1 MQRKAPE
8 FSGILR
14 KSVIKVP
21 QAISQAS
28 GIIILGKKIKSTLF
42 TTDVAIIRNHNADSI
57 LAVYPFTPQPII
69 SQAVI
74 ATADVP
80 VFCGVG
86 GGLTSGDRAVEIAIH
101 AEHQGAI
108 GVVLNKPTPNRLI
121 EELKSK
127 LDIPI
132 MITVVSEN
140 DDFEGRMLAGVDIF
154 NVSGAQQTAN
164 IVRKIREINPDIPI
178 IATGGRD
185 DKNIMDVIEA
195 GANAISWTPPATSEL
210 FRTIMERYREEM

>member
-14 KSVIKVP
+14 KNIIKVP
-21 QAISQAS
+21 EAIGQAS
-28 GIIILGKKIKSTLF
+28 GIVILGKKIKSTLF

-69 SQAVI
+69 SQALI
-74 ATADVP
+74 NTADVP

-86 GGLTSGDRAVEIAIH
+86 GGFTSGDRAVEIAIH

-108 GVVLNKPTPNRLI
+108 GVVLNKPTPNRLV

-140 DDFEGRMLAGVDIF
+140 EDFRGRIAAGVDIF
-154 NVSGAQQTAN
+154 NVSGAQKTAD
-164 IVRKIREINPDIPI
+164 IVRRIREISPDIPI
-178 IATGGRD
+178 IATGGRE
-185 DKNIMDVIEA
+185 DKNILDVIEA

-210 FRTIMERYREEM
+210 FRAIMERYRAEM